1 METDAAFSP
10 DLVEEMEST
19 FNAFLPNDLR
29 RLASVHFTPSDKI
42 ILAAKWFEAA
52 GVERVLD
59 LGAGV
64 GKFCVLAALNSP
76 GVHYTGVEQRPSL
89 WRLSETFS
97 QTYKVANA
105 QFILGNILDT
115 DFKPFNGF
123 YLFNPF
129 YEQIAEEEG
138 LTDEVAFDAQ
148 QHELYQAY
156 TLQQFK
162 QMPVGTVVIAYH
174 GEQHE
179 IPYTYEL
186 LKQSPDGL
194 LKMWVKKW
202 IV

>member
-1 METDAAFSP
+1 
-10 DLVEEMEST
+10 
-19 FNAFLPNDLR
+19 
-29 RLASVHFTPSDKI
+29 
-42 ILAAKWFEAA
+42 
-52 GVERVLD
+52 
-59 LGAGV
+59 
-64 GKFCVLAALNSP
+64 
-76 GVHYTGVEQRPSL
+76 
-89 WRLSETFS
+89 
-97 QTYKVANA
+97 
-105 QFILGNILDT
+105 
-115 DFKPFNGF
+115 
-123 YLFNPF
+123 LFNPF